1 MGNIAAIGAGRTVYD
16 EREFC
21 ARLRGEIRRLEERAK
36 VLEGQDKKV
45 VADMAQIMTAQL
57 QGLER
62 SLQASCGL
70 EGEEREEALASIIRI
85 LNEIDDGVNDL
96 DRLVVKNGRGFNF
109 TVHDAT
115 CIIDRFFFNCQIAE
129 ERIKDAGQ
137 RKHITKAQVDELNE
151 QLAKAVA
158 RIMEISK
165 QSDALVKMLQEKY
178 GTGVTG

>member
-1 MGNIAAIGAGRTVYD
+1 MGNIAASMAGSRVYD

-36 VLEGQDKKV
+36 VLEGNDRKV
-45 VADMAQIMTAQL
+45 VADMAQIMAAQL

-62 SLQASCGL
+62 SLEASCGI

-85 LNEIDDGVNDL
+85 LNEIDGCVNSL
-96 DRLVVKNGRGFNF
+96 ARLVVKNGRGFNF
-109 TVHDAT
+109 TIHDAT
-115 CIIDRFFFNCQIAE
+115 CIIDRFFYNCQIAE

-158 RIMEISK
+158 RIMKISE
-165 QSDALVKMLQEKY
+165 QSDALAKMLQDKY

>member
-1 MGNIAAIGAGRTVYD
+1 MSNIAAIGAGKPVYD

-21 ARLRGEIRRLEERAK
+21 ARLRREIHRLEERAHS
-36 VLEGQDKKV
+36 LEGQDKKV
-45 VADMAQIMTAQL
+45 VADTAQIMAAQL

-70 EGEEREEALASIIRI
+70 EGEERDEALGSIIRI
-85 LNEIDDGVNDL
+85 LNEIESGVTDL
-96 DRLVVKNGRGFNF
+96 DRMVVKNGRGFSF
-109 TVHDAT
+109 TIQDAT
-115 CIIDRFFFNCQIAE
+115 CVIDRFFYNCQIAE
-129 ERIKDAGQ
+129 ERIKDAEQ
-137 RKHITKAQVDELNE
+137 RKHITKAQVDELNQ

-158 RIMEISK
+158 RIMDISK